1 MKIAQKLGLLVG
13 ALLAAVLITII
24 VLSAQ
29 LRSTSKEYQ
38 DLIDGNIAQR
48 EASRTMLVE
57 FGRQVSAF
65 QQILLQARDSD
76 DYDRLKA
83 TYDDQVKTVD
93 QLNTDLLANVGS
105 EDPRLKTMLEEFQTT
120 HDRVGF
126 QYAAAL
132 TTFVDSEFKDAE
144 VVSSA
149 VEGLDEFPNDLV
161 SVIANYRTRSA
172 DELIASQNDA
182 ASQRLLLTY
191 IGGVLLM
198 LLAGGAAVLMV
209 RNIVRP
215 VRSLTNAA
223 LSVANERM
231 PKVVADIATL
241 PEDAPAPSLPPFHVT
256 TKDELS
262 ELARAL
268 TTLQDSAVD
277 LALEQRRNEQANA
290 ETLVNL
296 GRRNQSLMTRMLGYV
311 TELERD
317 ESNPES
323 LDKLF
328 RLDHLTTRIRRNAE
342 SLLVLAG
349 AKQTRTW
356 SHPIAMQDVLRASLS
371 EIEEYNRVTVHHM
384 DHAKV
389 SGSVAADL
397 THMLAE
403 LLENATRFS
412 PRERQVQVVGRLIP
426 GGYQFDVI
434 DAGLGMAYEDLQ
446 EANDR
451 ITQAGQRRP
460 DAKVLGLHVVGRIAD
475 RRDMVVRLLPSDQ
488 VGLTAQ
494 VLVPAAVISDA
505 KRPATFHDVTE
516 VPMLT
521 AAPAP
526 SSAGHSAPAAL
537 APTPRRTPA
546 AAGSRSGGPGNA
558 RPVSAGQ
565 HTPFPEPSSS
575 GVVSPFPA
583 GAASGAG
590 SSSGVSSPVNRP
602 APSRRVRGAQL
613 GDLGPNSADEP
624 AHTVDPN
631 AVRSQ
636 MSSLQNGAAAA
647 RRNSAAPMTGPLAI
661 PELPAG
667 PQQHRSAASAMPPR
681 GQQGQPGQPGQPG
694 VGQAPVRRVR
704 GAQLGDLGPDA
715 GSQGAQNV
723 DPNRVRSQMSSL
735 QSGVAAA
742 RRGPEPEGSP
752 DRSQAPGQQPQNP
765 PTTPV
770 RRVRGAQLSE
780 IETDTGGAFRGL
792 PRDAAGIGRQLSSL
806 QAATNRASQE
816 TGRVHATDDDMEK

>member
-24 VLSAQ
+24 ALSAQ
-29 LRSTSKEYQ
+29 LRSTSKGYQ

-48 EASRTMLVE
+48 EVSRTMLVA

-65 QQILLQARDSD
+65 QQILLQARDAA
-76 DYDRLKA
+76 DYKRLKEE
-83 TYDDQVKTVD
+83 YDEQVNSVD
-93 QLNTDLLANVGS
+93 QINETLLANVDA
-105 EDPRLKTMLEEFQTT
+105 EDNRLKTMLVEFQST
-120 HDRVGF
+120 HEAVGY
-126 QYAAAL
+126 QYSAAL
-132 TTFVDSEFKDAE
+132 DSFVESDYQDAD

-161 SVIANYRTRSA
+161 TVIADYRTRSA
-172 DELIASQNDA
+172 DEMIDKQNSA
-182 ASQRLLLTY
+182 ASNRLLLTY
-191 IGGVLLM
+191 L
-198 LLAGGAAVLMV
+198 GGALLLLVAGAAAVILV
-209 RNIVRP
+209 RSIVRP
-215 VRSLTNAA
+215 VRTLTNSA
-223 LSVANERM
+223 LAVANDRM
-231 PKVVADIATL
+231 PRVVAEIATL
-241 PEDAPAPSLPPFHVT
+241 PADADPPSLPPFQVT
-256 TKDELS
+256 TKDELA
-262 ELARAL
+262 ELANSL
-268 TTLQDSAVD
+268 TTLQNSAVE
-277 LALEQRRNEQANA
+277 LALEQRRNELANA

-317 ESNPES
+317 ESNPAA

-434 DAGLGMAYEDLQ
+434 DAGLGMAFEDLD

-460 DAKVLGLHVVGRIAD
+460 DAKVLGLHVVGRIAE

-505 KRPATFHDVTE
+505 KLPATFHDVTE

-526 SSAGHSAPAAL
+526 ASTGSSAPAAL
-537 APTPRRTPA
+537 APTPRRTPTT
-546 AAGSRSGGPGNA
+546 AGSRAGGSAGA
-558 RPVSAGQ
+558 RPG
-565 HTPFPEPSSS
+565 PESQSRAYPDSQAAMSS
-575 GVVSPFPA
+575 FPA
-583 GAASGAG
+583 AAASGSGAG
-590 SSSGVSSPVNRP
+590 MSSQMNRSAP
-602 APSRRVRGAQL
+602 ARRVRGAQL
-613 GDLGPNSADEP
+613 GDLGPDSADQ
-624 AHTVDPN
+624 ASRTVDPN

-636 MSSLQNGAAAA
+636 MSSLQNGNAAA
-647 RRNSAAPMTGPLAI
+647 RRNSAAAPMTGPLAI

-667 PQQHRSAASAMPPR
+667 PSRPTRSPSTPARA
-681 GQQGQPGQPGQPG
+681 QGQPGQNPG
-694 VGQAPVRRVR
+694 PVRRVR
-704 GAQLGDLGPDA
+704 GAQLGDLGPASADQ
-715 GSQGAQNV
+715 GSQSV

-742 RRGPEPEGSP
+742 RRGSGQ
-752 DRSQAPGQQPQNP
+752 DGAPGQPEVSGQQQPPNP

-792 PRDAAGIGRQLSSL
+792 SRDAAGIGRQLSSL
-806 QAATNRASQE
+806 QAATNRASHE
-816 TGRVHATDDDMEK
+816 TGRVHATDDDMES